1 MKQIYSSPNLS
12 MLFDDRLFDITQFK
26 TVNEIPKDCDFVA
39 ITFFDNSFF
48 RSTVEVLLTKSKFI
62 LIDLNELTSQKVLND
77 AEYFLNTYDNI
88 EIVSAVQTNYASRIK
103 FSGNWFM
110 SPINF
115 YSAQN
120 APPWAEYFLSMV
132 EKNNFNKPFAFDC
145 LLGKSNPVRDFI
157 ESKYKT
163 STYSNKFIFSYY
175 KDDIKNGLWDFPLDK
190 FCTDSGMVITYNEDT
205 FTPSSAI
212 PYSVYNQSYYSVV
225 SETVYFN
232 TYSFFTEKIA
242 KPILAKRPFVIFSG
256 QHYLK
261 NLKQLGFKTFDNVI
275 DESYDNI
282 SDVKQRM
289 KKVWEQVEYLTTQD
303 PFEIYQQ
310 TQEIRDHN
318 YNLFRT
324 TDWTTA
330 VKHIISNFEN
340 IESKT
345 S

>member
-1 MKQIYSSPNLS
+1 
-12 MLFDDRLFDITQFK
+12 
-26 TVNEIPKDCDFVA
+26 
-39 ITFFDNSFF
+39 
-48 RSTVEVLLTKSKFI
+48 
-62 LIDLNELTSQKVLND
+62 
-77 AEYFLNTYDNI
+77 
-88 EIVSAVQTNYASRIK
+88 
-103 FSGNWFM
+103 
-110 SPINF
+110 
-115 YSAQN
+115 
-120 APPWAEYFLSMV
+120 
-132 EKNNFNKPFAFDC
+132 
-145 LLGKSNPVRDFI
+145 
-157 ESKYKT
+157 
-163 STYSNKFIFSYY
+163 
-175 KDDIKNGLWDFPLDK
+175 
-190 FCTDSGMVITYNEDT
+190 MVITYNEDK

-242 KPILAKRPFVIFSG
+242 KPILAKRPFVSFSG
-256 QHYLK
+256 QNYLK

-282 SDVKQRM
+282 FDLKQRM
-289 KKVWEQVEYLTTQD
+289 EKAWEQVEYLIAQD

-324 TDWTTA
+324 TDWTTS
-330 VKHIISNFEN
+330 VKHIISNFAN

>member
-1 MKQIYSSPNLS
+1 
-12 MLFDDRLFDITQFK
+12 
-26 TVNEIPKDCDFVA
+26 VEI
-39 ITFFDNSFF
+39 
-48 RSTVEVLLTKSKFI
+48 LLTKSKFI
-62 LIDLNELTSQKVLND
+62 LIDLNELTCQEVLND
-77 AEYFLNTYDNI
+77 AEYFLHKHDNI
-88 EIVSAVQTNYASRIK
+88 EIVSTVQTNYASRIK

-115 YSAQN
+115 YSAQH
-120 APPWAEYFLSMV
+120 ASPWAEYFLSMI

-145 LLGKSNPVRDFI
+145 LLGRSNPVRDFI

-163 STYSNKFIFSYY
+163 STYSNKCIFSYY
-175 KDDIKNGLWDFPLDK
+175 KDDIKNGVWDFLLGK
-190 FCTDSGMVITYNEDT
+190 TCTKSGEIITYNEAE

-212 PYSVYNQSYYSVV
+212 PYSLYNQSYYSVV

-242 KPILAKRPFVIFSG
+242 KPILAKRPFVVFCG

-282 SDVKQRM
+282 FDLKQRM
-289 KKVWEQVEYLTTQD
+289 KKAWEQVEYLITQD

-318 YNLFRT
+318 YSLFRT
-324 TDWTTA
+324 TDWTTT
-330 VKHIISNFEN
+330 VKHIINNFEN
-340 IESKT
+340 KESKT

>member
-12 MLFDDRLFDITQFK
+12 VLFDNCVFDIIQFN

-39 ITFFDNSFF
+39 ITFFDKSSF
-48 RSTVEVLLTKSKFI
+48 RSTVEILLTKSKFI

-77 AEYFLNTYDNI
+77 AEYFLNKYDNI
-88 EIVSAVQTNYASRIK
+88 EIISMVKTNYASRIK

-120 APPWAEYFLSMV
+120 ASRWAEYFLSMI
-132 EKNNFNKPFAFDC
+132 EKNNSNKPFAFDC
-145 LLGKSNPVRDFI
+145 LLGRSTLFRDFI
-157 ESKYKT
+157 EFKYKT
-163 STYSNKFIFSYY
+163 STCSDKFIFSYY
-175 KDDIKNGLWDFPLDK
+175 KDDIKNGLWDFPIGK
-190 FCTDSGMVITYNEDT
+190 TCNNSGEIITYNEDK
-205 FTPSSAI
+205 FTPSAAI

-225 SETVYFN
+225 AETVYFN

-242 KPILAKRPFVIFSG
+242 KPILAKRPFVVFSG

-282 SDVKQRM
+282 FDLKQRM
-289 KKVWEQVEYLTTQD
+289 EKAWEQVEYLTTQD
-303 PFEIYQQ
+303 PFKIYQQ

-330 VKHIISNFEN
+330 VKYIISNFEN
-340 IESKT
+340 TVSKT